1 MSLRAKLEAKA
12 KAVLGETE
20 QVEEEHYFDEEE
32 GFLSNEEEIEDD
44 DLLVPI
50 NVDAA

>member
-12 KAVLGETE
+12 KAVHGETE
-20 QVEEEHYFDEEE
+20 QVEDKCDFDEEE
-32 GFLSNEEEIEDD
+32 GLLSNEEEIEDD